1 MNNKPFT
8 VTMTVNYHTHAETA
22 QLALDSARTNL
33 PSAFDVIEDEVKES
47 GADNGI
53 LNNFKPTDCDWDSF
67 EAGNKVNVFPKYE
80 ADEFEERFVGTVIDK
95 SATHIIV
102 ESESGWTF
110 DVDPNQLS
118 HNTDAIMH
126 GESHQ

>member
-1 MNNKPFT
+1 MTKKPFT

-22 QLALDSARTNL
+22 RTNL
-33 PSAFDVIEDEVKES
+33 PSAFDVIDDEVKES
-47 GADNGI
+47 GADSNGV
-53 LNNFKPTDCDWDSF
+53 LASFKPTDCDWDSF